1 MYRNREDNCSLK
13 DLMREK
19 YFFYGTKVI
28 LEFQLFNKLF
38 CRISIKKK
46 CFNVVKQGNHST
58 VEKIIIFSGKI

>member
-1 MYRNREDNCSLK
+1 MQNKVSIALYDTKSI
-13 DLMREK
+13 

-38 CRISIKKK
+38 CRIAIKKK
-46 CFNVVKQGNHST
+46 FLNVVKQGNHST